1 MRKTAASLL
10 SAALAATATA
20 ACAQSAAQP
29 ELGVRSA
36 PVIVVDGLRF
46 KDLDRNGKLDPYE
59 DWRLTPQARA
69 RDLTARMTLEE
80 KAGAMMHGTAPAV
93 GNPLGMG
100 SAYDAAAAT
109 AAIGGRGVN
118 SMITRLSAPPAQ
130 FAEQNNALQA
140 IAEATRLGV
149 PLTLSTDPRNHIQ
162 HMVGVGVDAA
172 GFSIWPDP
180 TGLAAIG
187 DPALTRRF
195 GDIARREYR
204 AVGIHEALSPQADLA
219 TEPRWPRV
227 SGTFGEDADLA
238 GKLVQAYIEGF
249 QNGGG
254 GIGKDSVLTVVKH
267 WAGYGASRDGF
278 DGHTYYGRYAF
289 PGGAFAYHLKPF
301 EGAFAAKVA
310 GVMPT
315 YDIIEGVSVD
325 GAPLEPVAAGFS
337 RQMLTGLLRGRYGF
351 EGVILSD
358 WAITNDCNER
368 CRTGKPE
375 QRPQD
380 IGMPWGVEDAS
391 VVDRFAKGVVAGLDQ
406 FGGVDDPAPLL
417 AAVREGK
424 VPAARLD
431 DSVRRIMEQKFAQG
445 LFENPYVD
453 PEAAARMV
461 GRADF
466 KAAGLEAQS
475 RALTVLENRLGPAPL
490 AGKRVYLR
498 GRRPGR
504 PGAGPDGGRRSGQG
518 RGGAG
523 SAQRAAPAAAPGA
536 LLRPLAVRG
545 RPRLQGRRPGLR
557 SLQGRRRQD
566 PDGGRGLSR
575 PPGHPDRPAR
585 PRGHAGRRLRGQRPG
600 RTRRPV
606 RQGQGRG
613 PPALRAAVLDGGGGP
628 PEGRP
633 AARQRRPALSDL
645 LPGRGQ
651 GGPLA
656 AKAG

>member
-172 GFSIWPDP
+172 GVSIGPYP
-180 TGLAAIG
+180 PGLAAIG

-278 DGHTYYGRYAF
+278 DGHTYYGRYAAF

-498 GRRPGR
+498 GVDAQVARARGLTVVDDPAKAEVALVRLSAPHQLLHPGHFFGR
-504 PGAGPDGGRRSGQG
+504 WLHEGDLDFKDG
-518 RGGAG
+518 
-523 SAQRAAPAAAPGA
+523 
-536 LLRPLAVRG
+536 
-545 RPRLQGRRPGLR
+545 
-557 SLQGRRRQD
+557 D
-566 PDGGRGLSR
+566 PDYEAFKAVAAKTPTAAVVYL
-575 PPGHPDRPAR
+575 DRPAILT
-585 PRGHAGRRLRGQRPG
+585 GLRG
-600 RTRRPV
+600 
-606 RQGQGRG
+606 
-613 PPALRAAVLDGGGGP
+613 RAAMLVADFGASDQAVLDALTGKARA
-628 PEGRP
+628 EGRLP
-633 AARQRRPALSDL
+633 FELPSSMEAVARQKADL
-645 LPGRGQ
+645 PHDSAD
-651 GGPLA
+651 PLYPIFYRA
-656 AKAG
+656 GDKAGR